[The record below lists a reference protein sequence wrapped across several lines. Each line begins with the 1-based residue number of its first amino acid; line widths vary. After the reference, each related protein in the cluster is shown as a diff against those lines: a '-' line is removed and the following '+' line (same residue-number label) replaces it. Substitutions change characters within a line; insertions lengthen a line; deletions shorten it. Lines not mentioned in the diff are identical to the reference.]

1 MGTSLHDCDCGTITG
16 MPDLYFGVYVL
27 PRDPEHGQ
35 DLALRMEDTEFDTAW
50 IGDTLGDWRQRS
62 SPLLDPWITLGAL
75 ATETDNLE
83 LGMMVTNLAWRDPV
97 HIARFAMTVDQLSNG
112 RFILGLGCGQ
122 VDDQLMVGRST
133 YEMPAK
139 ERVDRLEEG
148 TAVIDRLLR
157 QDTSDFTGTFTQ
169 YENAAMAPGCVQ
181 RPRLPIALAGN
192 GPRITKMAARV
203 ADTWNAW
210 IDITDVDEF
219 RRQISERT
227 AMLDDYLAEIGRDPA
242 TLTRSLLALDEAFDA
257 WSDPGAVP
265 ALVEK
270 FAPLGF
276 SEFIFYPPEP
286 RDWKKFLKVGVD
298 VLEAIRS

>member
-1 MGTSLHDCDCGTITG
+1 
-16 MPDLYFGVYVL
+16 MPDLSFGVYVI
-27 PRDPEHGQ
+27 PRDSEHGR

-62 SPLLDPWITLGAL
+62 APLLDSWVTLGAL
-75 ATETDNLE
+75 ATETEDLE

-97 HIARFAMTVDQLSNG
+97 QVARFAMTVDQLSGG
-112 RFILGLGCGQ
+112 RFVLGLGCGQ
-122 VDDQLMVGRST
+122 VDDQLMVGRPT
-133 YEMPAK
+133 FEMGAK

-148 TAVIDRLLR
+148 TVIIDRLLR
-157 QDTSDFTGTFTQ
+157 QDVSDFDGQFTQ

-181 RPRLPIALAGN
+181 KPRLPLALAGN
-192 GPRITKMAARV
+192 GPRITKMAARM

-210 IDITDVDEF
+210 IDITDLDEWH
-219 RRQISERT
+219 RRIVERT
-227 AMLDDYLAEIGRDPA
+227 SMLDDYLAEIGRDPE
-242 TLTRSLLALDEAFDA
+242 TLTRSLLAFDEAFDA

-265 ALVEK
+265 ELVER

-276 SEFIFYPPEP
+276 TEFIFYPPEP

-298 VLEAIRS
+298 VLGSLRP